1 MIKLFAKLKAKWQK
15 LTARPEKVDII
26 YPISWE
32 TMTEQDFKNVC
43 IILTRQLDRHQTLFL
58 CLCKLADIYPDN
70 ASKYDKK
77 SLKKGSPFIINGKPY
92 VISTSVISEACNQ
105 MAFIFDKIGLP
116 PSPFKNVDR
125 MLYGVSFETF
135 YEVDSYIMRSI
146 AEGNEG
152 YLKHAAKALTNGA
165 KRKLLPWERKAL
177 VIWWNGV
184 KEFLKGKYPHV
195 LTSDGGGI
203 TDKSQADILHD
214 LLGCLND
221 NKPQENDRILK
232 CEVHS
237 VLYSLDKIY
246 KNAKH
251 QSAQ

>member
-1 MIKLFAKLKAKWQK
+1 MIKFFSKLKAKWQK
-15 LTARPEKVDII
+15 MTARPEKVDIT

-32 TMTEQDFKNVC
+32 SMSLQDFKDVC
-43 IILTRQLDRHQTLFL
+43 IILARNLDRHQTLFL

-70 ASKYDKK
+70 PGKYSKKA
-77 SLKKGSPFIINGKPY
+77 LKGGAPYIIKGKPY
-92 VISTSVISEACNQ
+92 VIPTSVITEACNQ
-105 MAFIFDKIGLP
+105 MSFIYDKMGLT
-116 PSPFKNVDR
+116 PSPLKNVDR
-125 MLYGVSFETF
+125 MLYGISFAEF
-135 YEVDSYIMRSI
+135 YEADSYIMRSL

-152 YLKHAAKALTNGA
+152 YLKHAAKLLSRGS

-184 KEFLKGKYPHV
+184 KEMLKKKYPHV

-203 TDKSQADILHD
+203 SDKSQADILQD
-214 LLGCLND
+214 LLSCVND

-246 KNAKH
+246 KDAKH
-251 QSAQ
+251 KSAQ